1 MKIVTNTLESI
12 AQVQWFPIIG
22 LIIFLILFVFLVIKV
37 IKMEKNEVDILSRMP
52 LEEGDDVSF
61 NNKTFEQ

>member
-37 IKMEKNEVDILSRMP
+37 VKMEKNEVDILSRMP

-61 NNKTFEQ
+61 NNKRFEQ